1 MEKLTLYLKES
12 WHELTKEVH
21 WPTAQQLQESTM
33 VVLTTAA
40 VLALVIFLMDNACGL
55 IIKKGIYGL

>member
-12 WHELTKEVH
+12 YRELTKEVH

-33 VVLTTAA
+33 VVLVTS
-40 VLALVIFLMDNACGL
+40 VILALIIFLMDNACGI